1 LIIKPI
7 DTPDL
12 IKEVANVEV
21 ATWGIK
27 QGDNVPDH
35 ILTTFVHEGGV
46 LFGAY
51 DGDKLIGFTLG
62 WLGTSTTGEGKPAAD
77 QLKLVSH
84 MTGVLAGYRDRRV
97 GYQLKLAQRDWAI
110 KRDLDLIT
118 WTYDPLESRNA
129 YLNIHLLGCT
139 CNTYFRDY
147 YGEMVDEINRGI
159 PSDRF
164 RVDWWIRRGHV
175 VDRLG
180 KAAQKMGESSSEE
193 NLLLPQGKILNPADH
208 DSGPNPIPAGSSELP
223 AQGPI
228 MIEIPAD
235 MQTLRKLDKDLA
247 LNWRIH
253 TRELFE
259 RAFLLDYQVVDLI
272 HQRGKKP
279 CSFYLLEK
287 GKDED

>member
-1 LIIKPI
+1 
-7 DTPDL
+7 
-12 IKEVANVEV
+12 
-21 ATWGIK
+21 
-27 QGDNVPDH
+27 
-35 ILTTFVHEGGV
+35 
-46 LFGAY
+46 
-51 DGDKLIGFTLG
+51 
-62 WLGTSTTGEGKPAAD
+62 
-77 QLKLVSH
+77 
-84 MTGVLAGYRDRRV
+84 
-97 GYQLKLAQRDWAI
+97 
-110 KRDLDLIT
+110 
-118 WTYDPLESRNA
+118 
-129 YLNIHLLGCT
+129 
-139 CNTYFRDY
+139 
-147 YGEMVDEINRGI
+147 
-159 PSDRF
+159 
-164 RVDWWIRRGHV
+164 
-175 VDRLG
+175 
-180 KAAQKMGESSSEE
+180 MGESSSKE

-208 DSGPNPIPAGSSELP
+208 DSGPMPIPAGSSELP